1 VKLIFL
7 GTPTPAVPS
16 LRALI
21 DAGHEV
27 PLAVTRRDR
36 PVGRSR
42 QPQAPPVKRAAL
54 ASGIEVFQP
63 KRVRDA
69 AFRDRLASVRPDLL
83 VVVAYGRILTGEVLR
98 LAPEGA
104 INLHFSLLPRYRGA
118 APVQWA
124 LARGERETGVTT
136 MSMNERLDEGDLLL
150 QRTVPIEPTEH
161 APALQG
167 RLAVIGAELL
177 IETLDRIKTGSLEP
191 RPQKDDE
198 ATQAPRL
205 SAADGE
211 IDRARSAGEIEGRVR
226 GFDPWPGVWMRI
238 GGRRIRIVS
247 AHEVT
252 GPPSPE
258 PPGLISELTDE
269 GLILICGG
277 GSRLALETVQP
288 EARRAM
294 AARDA
299 VNGRHLE
306 PGQRLEEPP
315 PRERE
320 K

>member
-1 VKLIFL
+1 VKLVFL
-7 GTPTPAVPS
+7 GTPEPAVPS
-16 LRALI
+16 FRALI

-27 PLAVTRRDR
+27 SLAVTRRDR
-36 PVGRSR
+36 PVGRSQR
-42 QPQAPPVKRAAL
+42 PQAPPVKRAAL
-54 ASGIEVFQP
+54 AAGVEVFQP
-63 KRVRDA
+63 RRVRDA
-69 AFRDRLASVRPDLL
+69 TFRDRLASVRPDLL

-136 MSMNERLDEGDLLL
+136 MRMSERVDEGDLLL
-150 QRTVPIEPTEH
+150 QRTVPIEPAEH
-161 APALQG
+161 APALQT
-167 RLAVIGAELL
+167 RLARIGAELL
-177 IETLDRIKTGSLEP
+177 VETLDRIEAGGLEP
-191 RPQKDDE
+191 RPQSDGE
-198 ATQAPRL
+198 ASLAPRL

-211 IDRARSAGEIEGRVR
+211 IDRALSAREIEGRVR
-226 GFDPWPGVWMRI
+226 GFDPWPGVWMRV
-238 GGRRIRIVS
+238 GGRRIRIIS
-247 AHEVT
+247 AREVT
-252 GPPSPE
+252 GPAGSE
-258 PPGLISELTDE
+258 PPGLISELTAE
-269 GLILICGG
+269 GLILICAG

-299 VNGRHLE
+299 VNGRHVE

-315 PRERE
+315 PPESE